1 MTLKHITDMLN
12 KSEYQCKVLCK
23 TGRLSRKKKWELLCP
38 WVELSEIPSGFHA
51 ERRKWD
57 SPRDSR
63 GMKYSPSRNFKTTSK
78 NNSHKL
84 FAQKYTLLNLA
95 LSIFLAID

>member
-1 MTLKHITDMLN
+1 MLN

-23 TGRLSRKKKWELLCP
+23 TGRLIIKKKRELLCP
-38 WVELSEIPSGFHA
+38 WVVLSEIPSGFHA

-78 NNSHKL
+78 NDSHNT
-84 FAQKYTLLNLA
+84 FAQNTFSFKLNVTD
-95 LSIFLAID
+95 IPCKN

>member
-1 MTLKHITDMLN
+1 MTNMFS

-23 TGRLSRKKKWELLCP
+23 TVRLSRKKWELLYP
-38 WVELSEIPSGFHA
+38 WFELSKIPSGFHA

-78 NNSHKL
+78 TIHTRYLHN
-84 FAQKYTLLNLA
+84 
-95 LSIFLAID
+95 